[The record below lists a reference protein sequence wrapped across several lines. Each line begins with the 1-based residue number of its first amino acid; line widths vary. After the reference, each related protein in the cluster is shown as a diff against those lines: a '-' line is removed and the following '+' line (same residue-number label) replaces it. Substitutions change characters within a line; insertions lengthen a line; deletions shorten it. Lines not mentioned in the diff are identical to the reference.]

1 MLLSSVCFEDGLNS
15 DFAPCPKSASSGHCC
30 SVCRRSRPNP
40 SWPLLALRDM
50 DQERTSHPRRRALC
64 GDEWPEGTTPTEAST
79 LTDTSLS
86 TIYREYIDCLNRQDW
101 ARRGDTLQLPF
112 NDPNLDKEATTN
124 GPEAQNEGQDIRK
137 ER

>member
-1 MLLSSVCFEDGLNS
+1 MSPWGQNRKISMRAYDFR
-15 DFAPCPKSASSGHCC
+15 FAPESGHCATESACPFRASPGHCC

-50 DQERTSHPRRRALC
+50 DQERTSPPRRRALC
-64 GDEWPEGTTPTEAST
+64 GGECPEGTAPTEAST

-112 NDPNLDKEATTN
+112 NDPN
-124 GPEAQNEGQDIRK
+124 
-137 ER
+137 

>member
-1 MLLSSVCFEDGLNS
+1 MSELGQKAKYSLGVDVFRFTPESGLMS
-15 DFAPCPKSASSGHCC
+15 DIAPCPFRASSGHCC

-50 DQERTSHPRRRALC
+50 DQERTSQPRRRALC

-86 TIYREYIDCLNRQDW
+86 TIASRLKCTPKGSFL
-101 ARRGDTLQLPF
+101 GL
-112 NDPNLDKEATTN
+112 
-124 GPEAQNEGQDIRK
+124 
-137 ER
+137 